1 MNELSFDERTRAME
15 TRMYRVARSMLRCDA
30 DCADAIPNAVF
41 AAWRRLPALR
51 DETRFE
57 QWLMRILVNACRD
70 MQRTYQ
76 KRKNDLPLEALDTLQ
91 SDPPPDIC
99 LRDALQKLPE
109 KYRLPVL
116 LHHMDGYSLAD
127 AARILSLP
135 TATVKWRIHVGIK
148 KLRELLLEE
157 EK

>member
-1 MNELSFDERTRAME
+1 MNEMSFDERTRALE
-15 TRMYRVARSMLRCDA
+15 TRMYRIARSMLRGDA
-30 DCADAIPNAVF
+30 DCADAIQNAVF

-76 KRKNDLPLEALDTLQ
+76 KRKNDLPIEALDTLQ

-116 LHHMDGYSLAD
+116 LHHMAGYSLAD
-127 AARILSLP
+127 AAHILFLP